1 MSFENFGTVNFTI
14 ETKAVDFMTYLEQGK
29 IMATKCKKCGKAY
42 FPPKMDCPACLDS
55 EVEWLEIKG
64 DGKLATYT
72 VVNYGPTGFED
83 DAPYT
88 LAIGD
93 FAEGVKLLGRM
104 SRDIKESD
112 ITVGM
117 KIKVVPMK
125 LDGNRLSYEFQAA

>member
-1 MSFENFGTVNFTI
+1 MGFENFGTVTFTI
-14 ETKAVDFMTYLEQGK
+14 ETKAVDFMTSLEQGK
-29 IMATKCKKCGKAY
+29 IMATKCSNCGKAY

-88 LAIGD
+88 LAIGE
-93 FAEGVKLLGRM
+93 FSEGVKLLGRM
-104 SRDIKESD
+104 NRDIKESD
-112 ITVGM
+112 IKVGM
-117 KIKVVPMK
+117 KLKVIPVK
-125 LDGNRLSYEFQAA
+125 LNGDRLSYEFQAA